1 MNHYKICL
9 LGKNNNIVKTIKFK
23 DNDDKQAS
31 KAKIQQGSPHSVA
44 ESVTEQFIHLDDSIR
59 IIKNKILKELGL
71 TTVSYK
77 ELYLFSKCR
86 LQDSLLDIYR
96 FLTNQDTELLTTDKF
111 SNFLANIEKMNLI
124 EKLEKKENYSYDDVV
139 NVFEGVDDIYID
151 VPLGQK
157 MEKKD
162 YYSFV
167 TNPYNY
173 KNTTY
178 SSVPFFIVEN
188 TLLLNYNELFKN
200 TIYVCLAE
208 DIFEYFEEQ
217 NYDME
222 CVQYYYPFLYK
233 DNIKEISRLT
243 EEKQR
248 LIEES
253 SLNITD
259 LTWKLYE
266 TIDTFYDIFYKRT
279 TNLSYV
285 KMGITSFKLVI
296 QTDFK
301 NVLPLDTIFKNV
313 HSNKQIPF
321 IKYNP
326 GFRMENLYR
335 IYSEKISTTGKKIP
349 FLKNAEIF
357 RLSRELG
364 KSGQISLYIRD
375 EFQGY
380 PLELYMNFHKDGKIY
395 IHSNLQNPLPLYDSR
410 FEEKKPILETLL
422 QNFLNPILDNLN
434 SSLYET
440 GYKIKNV
447 TSLNDE
453 NIEIESINY
462 YYELNVTKK
471 IDLTKNKGCIS
482 SIFIVENTDLASEK
496 GAILKF
502 KRVENYQEMDGIT
515 LFIHNEYNKTHDV
528 DYIINE
534 LTKQMQMTEED
545 ARNHVVKFFGEHT
558 VLQGKLLENNGF
570 PVYIKYIP
578 IENKVTIHVEEIKSI
593 KYIDVLTIYLDSIM
607 RIYQAPDSSS
617 PIEKLQSLCKK
628 TTDYKNVDK
637 SKIET
642 VVFSNEENTSKI
654 VQPILFSESNDD
666 FFETEVPVNDSEID
680 IIVKKNIEQEDKEED
695 KEEDDEELFGMDLDD
710 EYGGGGKKKRVSGGV
725 EESIEANVEGKSL
738 KNPNPFQDKIEKLD
752 PALILKSEQGKYNPY
767 SKTCPP
773 AALRQ
778 PIILTNE
785 EKEAIDANHPGSY
798 SSAIHY
804 GSNPEKKNWY
814 ICPRYWSFKDNTS
827 LTEAEV
833 AEIIKTNPTAIIPAK
848 AKTIPK
854 GSFIFEF
861 NAPKEHLDEKGN
873 YVTHYPGLQKG
884 KHPEFDL
891 PCCFKKSQKIE
902 TEIVEK
908 TKRINN
914 YVISANSYP
923 IPQHRWGFLPLP
935 IQKFFKTNN
944 NQCISKEN
952 AALIQPNTPCIL
964 RFGVEQSDNQSFLAC
979 FADIYAYDKEL
990 KITPSIVEMQQII
1003 ANSITL
1009 DMFIKYHNG
1018 SLFSIFRKEG
1028 DNSFDKVHIKKY
1040 SKTKFYKE
1048 IDLTNFDELELLKE
1062 TILSYENFLQYIQ
1075 DEKSY
1080 IDHTYMWDIISH
1092 PNPKLITDGLNLAIV
1107 KIVKNDAVEFMC
1119 PTSAYSKVVFNP
1131 SKNTLILLK
1140 QDDYYEPIYL
1150 YELRNNKHHNAKLL
1164 SIKSKNETVRN
1175 LLKLIE
1181 TISSHCKPLDS
1192 LPKLYHF
1199 KRNIFAEEIIDILKK
1214 NNYIIYYQAINYQT
1228 KNVGFVV
1235 SSTELS
1241 DRFFVP
1247 CSPSSVVENYEQ
1259 IIIDKI
1265 KEWNT
1270 FELTIKELTSLH
1282 SKTNGQI
1289 KCLPKVK
1296 VIDDNLIVGILTQSN
1311 QYIRISPS
1319 IENTSETVE
1328 NIELSTIKAMDF
1340 IEADK
1345 LITTDTSYDNKRKKI
1360 IRNIRLESKFYRIF
1374 RSIMRT
1380 LLGYYENR
1388 HTKLRITDMLEN
1400 SAFSYKQKLYKIEK
1414 ILRKLVDDSIVFK
1427 EFKEESINYLSNNEH
1442 FNNYIQC
1449 KKCDTFNVCSSN
1461 TNGKCQLN
1469 IPKKNLVMGMDNE
1482 ILYYG
1487 KLSDELLRFS
1497 RIRSFILEPVYYLNL
1512 TNIEYKINDDEV
1524 LLLESFIK
1532 SENFSDLRIFNFN
1545 DYMKNITYDIAE
1557 PDISQHYSNK
1567 IVV

>member
-1 MNHYKICL
+1 MEHYKVCL
-9 LGKNNNIVKTIKFK
+9 LGKNNNIVKTILFK
-23 DNDDKQAS
+23 GNDDDKPKPKNKINSGENPKQDTPPDS
-31 KAKIQQGSPHSVA
+31 GQI
-44 ESVTEQFIHLDDSIR
+44 IHLDDSVR
-59 IIKNKILKELGL
+59 IIKNKIIKELGVSS
-71 TTVSYK
+71 VSYK
-77 ELYLFSKCR
+77 EIYLFSKCR

-96 FLTNQDTELLTTDKF
+96 FLTNQDTELLTADKF
-111 SNFLANIEKMNLI
+111 SNFLANIEQMSLFT
-124 EKLEKKENYSYDDVV
+124 KLEKKESYSYDDMVT
-139 NVFEGVDDIYID
+139 VFEGINDIYID

-167 TNPYNY
+167 SNPYNY
-173 KNTTY
+173 KNVSYTN
-178 SSVPFFIVEN
+178 VPFFIVEN
-188 TLLLNYNELFKN
+188 TLLLNYNEIFNN

-208 DIFEYFEEQ
+208 DLFEYFETQ

-222 CVQYYYPFLYK
+222 CIQYYFPFLYK
-233 DNIKEISRLT
+233 DNINNVSRLT
-243 EEKQR
+243 EEKQK
-248 LIEES
+248 LIEETKS
-253 SLNITD
+253 NITD

-266 TIDTFYDIFYKRT
+266 TVDTFYDIFYKRT

-285 KMGITSFKLVI
+285 KMGITSFKLI
-296 QTDFK
+296 IHTDFK
-301 NVLPLDTIFKNV
+301 NVLPLDTIFKNI
-313 HSNKQIPF
+313 HSNKQMPF

-349 FLKNAEIF
+349 FLKNSEIF

-380 PLELYMNFHKDGKIY
+380 PIELYMNFHKDGRIY
-395 IHSNLQNPLPLYDSR
+395 IHSNLQNPLPLYDER
-410 FEEKKPILETLL
+410 FEEKKPTLEILL

-447 TSLNDE
+447 TSLNDD
-453 NIEIESINY
+453 NIEVESINY
-462 YYELNVTKK
+462 YYEMNVTKK
-471 IDLTKNKGCIS
+471 IDLNKYKGCIS
-482 SIFIVENTDLASEK
+482 SIFLIENTDLTSEK
-496 GAILKF
+496 GALLKF
-502 KRVENYQEMDGIT
+502 KRVENYREMDAIT
-515 LFIHNEYNKTHDV
+515 LIIHNEYNKTHDV
-528 DYIINE
+528 DYVINE
-534 LTKQMQMTEED
+534 LTKQMQISEEEAKD
-545 ARNHVVKFFGEHT
+545 HVVRFFGEHT

-570 PVYIKYIP
+570 PVYIKLLP
-578 IENKVTIHVEEIKSI
+578 IENKVTILVEEIKSI

-607 RIYQAPDSSS
+607 RMYQAPESSTS
-617 PIEKLQSLCKK
+617 IEKIQSLCKK
-628 TTDYKNVDK
+628 TLDYKNVDK

-642 VVFSNEENTSKI
+642 VVFSNEENISKI
-654 VQPILFSESNDD
+654 VQPIMFSETNDD
-666 FFETEVPVNDSEID
+666 FFETEVPIDDHEID
-680 IIVKKNIEQEDKEED
+680 IIVKKNIEQENKGDD
-695 KEEDDEELFGMDLDD
+695 DEDDVLFGMDVDD
-710 EYGGGGKKKRVSGGV
+710 EFGGGMAVDVG
-725 EESIEANVEGKSL
+725 ESEQIESNVEGKSL

-785 EKEAIDANHPGSY
+785 EKEAIDANHPDSY
-798 SSAIHY
+798 STAIHY

-833 AEIIKTNPTAIIPAK
+833 EEILKTNPKAIIPAK

-854 GSFIFEF
+854 GSFIYEF
-861 NAPKEHLDEKGN
+861 NAPKEHMDEKGN
-873 YVTHYPGLQKG
+873 YITHYPGLQKG

-891 PCCFKKSQKIE
+891 PCCFKKPQKIE
-902 TEIVEK
+902 TEMVEK

-935 IQKFFKTNN
+935 LQKFFKTNN

-952 AALIQPNTPCIL
+952 AALIQPNTPCVL
-964 RFGVEQSDNQSFLAC
+964 RFGVEQSENQSFLAC

-990 KITPSIVEMQQII
+990 KLTPTISEIKQII
-1003 ANSITL
+1003 ADSITL
-1009 DMFIKYHNG
+1009 DMFIQYHNG
-1018 SLFSIFRKEG
+1018 SLFSIFRKEH
-1028 DNSFDKVHIKKY
+1028 DKSLKLKLSKKY

-1048 IDLTNFDELELLKE
+1048 VNLSNQEELNLLKE
-1062 TILSYENFLQYIQ
+1062 TILSYENFLTYIK
-1075 DEKSY
+1075 DENSY

-1092 PNPKLITDGLNLAIV
+1092 PNPKLISEGLNLAII
-1107 KIVKNDAVEFMC
+1107 KIVKNDAIEFMC
-1119 PTSAYSKVVFNP
+1119 PTSAYSKIAFDHN
-1131 SKNTLILLK
+1131 KNTLILLK

-1150 YELRNNKHHNAKLL
+1150 YELRNGKHHNAKLL
-1164 SIKSKNETVRN
+1164 SVKSKNETIRN
-1175 LLKLIE
+1175 ILKSIE
-1181 TISSHCKPLDS
+1181 SISSSCKPLNS
-1192 LPKLYHF
+1192 LPKLYEF
-1199 KRNIFAEEIIDILKK
+1199 KKNIYAEEIIEVLKK
-1214 NNYIIYYQAINYQT
+1214 HNYIIYYQAVNYQT

-1235 SSTELS
+1235 SATEVG

-1247 CSPSSVVENYEQ
+1247 CSPSSVINNYEQ
-1259 IIIDKI
+1259 KIIDKI
-1265 KEWNT
+1265 EDWKT
-1270 FELTIKELTSLH
+1270 MELTIQLLTSLY
-1282 SKTNGQI
+1282 SKTDGQI
-1289 KCLPKVK
+1289 KCLPKIK
-1296 VIDDNLIVGILTQSN
+1296 VVDDNLIVGILTQSN

-1319 IENTSETVE
+1319 IENTNQTVE
-1328 NIELSTIKAMDF
+1328 VDELTTIKAMDF

-1345 LITTDTSYDNKRKKI
+1345 LITTDTNYDNKRKTM

-1374 RSIMRT
+1374 RSIVRN

-1388 HTKLRITDMLEN
+1388 HVKLRIMDMLEN
-1400 SAFSYKQKLYKIEK
+1400 LAFSYKQKLFKIEK
-1414 ILRKLVDDSIVFK
+1414 ILRKLVDDSIIFK
-1427 EFKEESINYLSNNEH
+1427 ELKEDSINYLSNNEH

-1449 KKCDTFNVCSSN
+1449 KKCDTYNVCSSN
-1461 TNGKCQLN
+1461 TSGKCQLS
-1469 IPKKNLVMGMDNE
+1469 IPRKNLVMDMDNE

-1545 DYMKNITYDIAE
+1545 DYMQNITYDIAE

-1567 IVV
+1567 ISI